1 MDRWQLTQ
9 GPSKFDTFHVHA
21 VAQEPEM
28 ERNGLHMQQYSNITP
43 DLVVRKSAILGFCEE
58 QNRPTGWRSEA
69 RIAEIRD
76 LNGRERDEVI
86 GSGEGVAN
94 SCPPTRFG
102 GAP

>member
-1 MDRWQLTQ
+1 
-9 GPSKFDTFHVHA
+9 
-21 VAQEPEM
+21 
-28 ERNGLHMQQYSNITP
+28 
-43 DLVVRKSAILGFCEE
+43 LGFCEE